1 MKRSKTLILP
11 GDFFSS
17 GILGVAAGV
26 LGVGA
31 TLGVDGPLAGT
42 GVGALI
48 LSGGTSLG
56 SLVLGWLC
64 VASLA
69 SFCLEAAFCT
79 SLILRIGTT
88 GGDSPFFCW
97 LRGGRVIRAENL
109 AISGE
114 PGWSS

>member
-1 MKRSKTLILP
+1 MSKVAILP

-26 LGVGA
+26 FGVGA
-31 TLGVDGPLAGT
+31 ALGVEGPLAGV
-42 GVGALI
+42 GVGVLI
-48 LSGGTSLG
+48 FSGGTSL
-56 SLVLGWLC
+56 
-64 VASLA
+64 ASLA
-69 SFCLEAAFCT
+69 LGCPCAVSLGSFCLEAALCT
-79 SLILRIGTT
+79 SLILRMGTT